1 MRLTGYSDRWSAEP
15 GQTLTFFVSSE
26 QPRYRAQLVRLIHGD
41 ENPRGPGPKEEPLD
55 SPINGEYRGV
65 EQPIYTGSYVIVEDA
80 AALASGFLTFQA
92 WIRPSQPDWSEQ
104 AVAGQWDA
112 EAQSGFLLL
121 VDQGELELRV
131 GTASGSP
138 LVVRLVAPLSPI
150 EWCFVAFTV
159 DVAARKIML
168 RADCSVFHPARP
180 STVSVEAVG
189 ESAIV
194 LAPGAPI
201 TIGAGWI
208 DQIDGRTAPR
218 ACFNGKI
225 EGPKAFT
232 AALDASE
239 LDALSRGEVLGEA
252 AMQSCAAC
260 WDFAFKP
267 AMREIPDGR
276 EGRLDGKTVNRPMRA
291 TSSHAWHP
299 AIERFTDNLPAYNAI
314 WFHGDD
320 LADAGWHPSLHLPI
334 PDDLK
339 SGIYAVKIEGEKGA
353 RDYLPFV
360 VRPKRGTA
368 TARLAVLLPTISYM
382 AYANEALLDLQE
394 LVGLTAHAN
403 RWLHQEEYGY
413 LNRHH
418 LRSLYD
424 HHRDGSGICYSSIL
438 RPILTSFRPY
448 HRCRSFDAPHQFS
461 ADLHLIDWLERKQID
476 YDVITDHDL
485 HREGAELLGRYR
497 AVMSGTHAEYWTE
510 QMLDGLAAYEAD
522 GGRFIC
528 VSGNGLYWVTALDPE
543 DQTVCEIRRANGSR
557 TWAPEPGENHL
568 SFTGEMGGLWRFRG
582 RPPQR
587 LIGVGTAGVGF
598 DRGAPLRRSAAS
610 RDPAVAFIFEG
621 VDEDVI
627 GDFPALALGHGA
639 AGFEIDRADHGLGT
653 PAHAYLLASS
663 FGHSDSYQPAMEEA
677 FAIVP
682 DQGGTRNPNI
692 RTDMVFYEL
701 PNDGAVFTVGSVTFA
716 SSLSFNNYDNNCSRI
731 LENVTRSFL
740 KNGNILQSADH
751 STE

>member
-138 LVVRLVAPLSPI
+138 LVVRLVAPLRPI

-291 TSSHAWHP
+291 TSSHA
-299 AIERFTDNLPAYNAI
+299 
-314 WFHGDD
+314 
-320 LADAGWHPSLHLPI
+320 
-334 PDDLK
+334 
-339 SGIYAVKIEGEKGA
+339 
-353 RDYLPFV
+353 
-360 VRPKRGTA
+360 
-368 TARLAVLLPTISYM
+368 
-382 AYANEALLDLQE
+382 
-394 LVGLTAHAN
+394 
-403 RWLHQEEYGY
+403 
-413 LNRHH
+413 
-418 LRSLYD
+418 
-424 HHRDGSGICYSSIL
+424 
-438 RPILTSFRPY
+438 
-448 HRCRSFDAPHQFS
+448 
-461 ADLHLIDWLERKQID
+461 
-476 YDVITDHDL
+476 
-485 HREGAELLGRYR
+485 
-497 AVMSGTHAEYWTE
+497 
-510 QMLDGLAAYEAD
+510 
-522 GGRFIC
+522 
-528 VSGNGLYWVTALDPE
+528 
-543 DQTVCEIRRANGSR
+543 
-557 TWAPEPGENHL
+557 
-568 SFTGEMGGLWRFRG
+568 
-582 RPPQR
+582 
-587 LIGVGTAGVGF
+587 
-598 DRGAPLRRSAAS
+598 
-610 RDPAVAFIFEG
+610 
-621 VDEDVI
+621 
-627 GDFPALALGHGA
+627 
-639 AGFEIDRADHGLGT
+639 
-653 PAHAYLLASS
+653 
-663 FGHSDSYQPAMEEA
+663 
-677 FAIVP
+677 
-682 DQGGTRNPNI
+682 
-692 RTDMVFYEL
+692 
-701 PNDGAVFTVGSVTFA
+701 
-716 SSLSFNNYDNNCSRI
+716 
-731 LENVTRSFL
+731 
-740 KNGNILQSADH
+740 
-751 STE
+751 